1 MERVYSGID
10 SSRKPLFDSLSMHT
24 KRDASPV
31 MLALPAFLF
40 GLQQHSLCFV

>member
-31 MLALPAFLF
+31 MLAFLF